1 MQQMYNKTRTCAIA
15 KKRYSF
21 KKGYLQVSL
30 EEKDKLK
37 NDLKVVLNNTSRS
50 YFSKK
55 LNSGIIDISV
65 TLFTAIT
72 NVFQKYAITDCWTI
86 EDI

>member
-37 NDLKVVLNNTSRS
+37 NDLKVVLNNPFKIILLKEAKFRDYR
-50 YFSKK
+50 YFCYPIYSNYECIPKIRHNR
-55 LNSGIIDISV
+55 LLDN
-65 TLFTAIT
+65 
-72 NVFQKYAITDCWTI
+72 
-86 EDI
+86 

>member
-1 MQQMYNKTRTCAIA
+1 MYKEIETPAIA

-30 EEKDKLK
+30 EDKDKLK
-37 NDLKVVLNNTSRS
+37 SDLIQVLNNPSRS

-55 LNSGIIDISV
+55 LNAGIVDISV
-65 TLFTAIT
+65 TLFSAIT
-72 NVFQKYAITDCWTI
+72 DVFKKYDITDCWTI
-86 EDI
+86 EEI

>member
-21 KKGYLQVSL
+21 KKAYLQVSL

-37 NDLKVVLNNTSRS
+37 NDLKVVLNNPSR
-50 YFSKK
+50 
-55 LNSGIIDISV
+55 
-65 TLFTAIT
+65 
-72 NVFQKYAITDCWTI
+72 
-86 EDI
+86 